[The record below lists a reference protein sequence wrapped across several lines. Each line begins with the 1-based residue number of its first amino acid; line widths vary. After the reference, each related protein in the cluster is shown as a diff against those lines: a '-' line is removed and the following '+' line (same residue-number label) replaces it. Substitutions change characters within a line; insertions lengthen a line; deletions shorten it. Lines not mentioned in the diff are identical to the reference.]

1 MKWILIWT
9 MLLVGCH
16 SPSSALSAKSTEA
29 TFEQSDVTF
38 HLAKQDLKVQVEV
51 ARTGAARRQGL
62 MKRKSLKPHHGMIF
76 LFEQEEH
83 QSFWMKNTYIALD
96 IMFVNRAGTI
106 IGIVH
111 NAEPMTTTP
120 RNVPGVSQYVIEMV
134 GGYASKYGIEK
145 GTRVTLGA
153 MGKPLP

>member
-1 MKWILIWT
+1 MKWLIIWT
-9 MLLVGCH
+9 TLLLGCH
-16 SPSSALSAKSTEA
+16 SPSEALSANSSKVE
-29 TFEQSDVTF
+29 FEKSDVTF
-38 HLAKQDLKVQVEV
+38 HLADRDLKVQVEV
-51 ARTGAARRQGL
+51 ARTGATRRHGL
-62 MKRKSLKPHHGMIF
+62 MYRKSLQPHHGMIF
-76 LFEQEEH
+76 LFETEEA
-83 QSFWMKNTYIALD
+83 QSFWMKNTYISLD

-134 GGYASKYGIEK
+134 GGYAKQYGIQK
-145 GTRVTLGA
+145 GTQVTLGQ

>member
-1 MKWILIWT
+1 MKGILIWAI
-9 MLLVGCH
+9 LLVGCH
-16 SPSSALSAKSTEA
+16 SPSSALSAKSAKVE
-29 TFEQSDVTF
+29 FEHSDVTF

-62 MKRKSLKPHHGMIF
+62 MQRKSLKAHHGMIF
-76 LFEQEEH
+76 LFEKEEP
-83 QSFWMKNTYIALD
+83 QSFWMKNTYISLD

-134 GGYASKYGIEK
+134 GGYAAQYGIEK
-145 GTRVTLGA
+145 GTKVTLGK